1 MKMKYAKEYSSH
13 KKMDIKVNAESVP
26 QGETLT
32 TSCLGNHNST
42 DVLGTTV
49 Q

>member
-13 KKMDIKVNAESVP
+13 KKMDIKVNAESVLP
-26 QGETLT
+26 GETST
-32 TSCLGNHNST
+32 TSRFGNHDST